1 METSRG
7 WLLRTRV
14 SCLEYFTWLY
24 EWSGKHEWYVFLLIV
39 VLFGAVKE
47 EPSLSK
53 YHTDAAFQIPRQ
65 ELLSVLSVLAM
76 FPLLRSNKAA
86 RLPGAQSQLG
96 SKLCLTERFLTTN
109 DFTCVI
115 WPHVSQFTEALT
127 KYPKQTT
134 QKWGKVFG
142 FTVSEVPV
150 HDHLAP
156 LFLAKPPG
164 GRKRQLQNHDLV
176 INFL

>member
-14 SCLEYFTWLY
+14 SCLGYFTQLY
-24 EWSGKHEWYVFLLIV
+24 EWPGKHEWYVFLLIV

-65 ELLSVLSVLAM
+65 ELPSVLSWCWQCSL
-76 FPLLRSNKAA
+76 FWGPT

-96 SKLCLTERFLTTN
+96 SELCLTERFLTTN

-127 KYPKQTT
+127 KYPRQTT
-134 QKWGKVFG
+134 QKGGKFFG

-150 HDHLAP
+150 HDHLAL
-156 LFLAKPPG
+156 LFLAEPPR